1 MIVWK
6 PSIMDPPVGLVPLR
20 PYSRPLPS
28 VQKHTQGLTPGDG
41 GSDPRR
47 RGQRWADTWA
57 GGLQRVEV
65 CLAPG
70 AQFVA
75 GREANG

>member
-41 GSDPRR
+41 GSDPR
-47 RGQRWADTWA
+47 
-57 GGLQRVEV
+57 
-65 CLAPG
+65 
-70 AQFVA
+70 
-75 GREANG
+75 